1 MDSVKS
7 EKKIDIFTL
16 SAVVLF
22 SAVIGGSIAYYD
34 LSQNV
39 NELEQKL
46 NDFEA
51 QEPSSE
57 VGDTIERDTAL
68 TNLFQSADQSVV
80 SVNALGSEQSQGS
93 GFVYTSRGH
102 IITNEHVVR
111 GADEVRVTFV
121 DGDTLEANVTGKD
134 DYTDIAVLRVNRT
147 GLEPLEVAD
156 SDDVEVGQ
164 TAVAI
169 GNPFGLRGSMT
180 AGIISQK
187 ERVIRVQDGFSVPN
201 VLQTDA
207 AINPGNSGGP
217 LMNSE
222 GEVVGVNTAIETR
235 TGTFSGIGFA
245 ISSNTVREVAPQIID
260 EGDYDHPWI
269 GVRGVD
275 VDSEIAGAMN
285 LENASG
291 FLILETPENGPA
303 DRAGIRGGNQVTEL
317 TERELNLG
325 GDVIVG
331 INGQEVNDIND
342 ILSYLLRNTEVGQE
356 VELEII
362 RDGER
367 QTVNLTLDQR
377 PD

>member
-1 MDSVKS
+1 MKS
-7 EKKIDIFTL
+7 GKKIDIFTL

-34 LSQNV
+34 LSQNI
-39 NELEQKL
+39 NELEQKV
-46 NDFEA
+46 NEFEA

-68 TNLFQSADQSVV
+68 TNLFHSVDQSVV
-80 SVNALGSEQSQGS
+80 SINALGNEQSQGS

-111 GADEVRVTFV
+111 GADEIRVTFV
-121 DGDTLEANVTGKD
+121 DGETLEANITGKD

-147 GLEPLEVAD
+147 GLDPLEVAD

-291 FLILETPENGPA
+291 FLVLEVPENGPA
-303 DRAGIRGGNQVTEL
+303 DRAGIRGGSQVTEL

-367 QTVNLTLDQR
+367 QNINLTLDQR
-377 PD
+377 PE

>member
-1 MDSVKS
+1 M
-7 EKKIDIFTL
+7 EANNKIDIFTL
-16 SAVVLF
+16 SAIILF

-34 LSQNV
+34 LTQEINDLEDRVSEFEQQDRNFE
-39 NELEQKL
+39 ELE
-46 NDFEA
+46 
-51 QEPSSE
+51 S
-57 VGDTIERDTAL
+57 TERDQAL
-68 TNLFQSADQSVV
+68 TSLFHSVDQSVV
-80 SVNALGSEQSQGS
+80 SIDALGNEQSQGS

-111 GADEVRVTFV
+111 DADEVRVTFV
-121 DGDTLEANVTGKD
+121 DGETLEAEVTGED
-134 DYTDIAVLRVNRT
+134 DYTDIAVLKVNRT
-147 GLEPLEVAD
+147 GLEPLEIAD
-156 SDDVEVGQ
+156 TDQVEVGQ
-164 TAVAI
+164 TAIAM

-217 LMNSE
+217 LMNTR

-245 ISSNTVREVAPQIID
+245 ISSNTVEEVAPTIIED
-260 EGDYDHPWI
+260 GDYRHPWI
-269 GVRGVD
+269 GVQGVD

-291 FLILETPENGPA
+291 FLVLEVPEGGPA
-303 DRAGIRGGNQVTEL
+303 DRAGIRGGNNLVEL

-331 INGQEVNDIND
+331 IDGHPVDDIND
-342 ILSYLLRNTEVGQE
+342 ILSYLLKNTDVGQE
-356 VELEII
+356 IELEII

-367 QTVNLTLDQR
+367 ETINLTLDQR